1 MKKHSRLTAA
11 DTSPATASTSLDDR
25 FITDIRGII
34 STCRAQAIRSVDFQR
49 VIMYWQL
56 GERIVKEEQGGKERA
71 DYGAYLLRN
80 LAKTLEPE
88 YGSGFSVR
96 QLERARQFF
105 LLFPIASA
113 LRTQFNWMQYT
124 NCSSPFP
131 TATSANTTNWRRRT
145 TTGMDANSNGKSTPC
160 FMSAF

>member
-1 MKKHSRLTAA
+1 MNMQKRQIAA
-11 DTSPATASTSLDDR
+11 NKYSVLAANGLDGH
-25 FITDIRGII
+25 FVADIRGII

-49 VIMYWQL
+49 VVMYWQL

-113 LRTQFNWMQYT
+113 LRTQFNWMQYKLLIAIAYPIVNT
-124 NCSSPFP
+124 LSSQF
-131 TATSANTTNWRRRT
+131 NRLQYRLLLR
-145 TTGMDANSNGKSTPC
+145 
-160 FMSAF
+160 